1 MGLPVSKGCSCVITP
16 FVTIGNAHRATK
28 LADSPSFFRPKK
40 QDEAAEP
47 LILLAFPIWF
57 YYYTSVVDSYL
68 SFHLAVDDLEVKMG
82 FGHFA
87 AFYAGSLHLMDDG
100 EDGST
105 EFQIVQPAVTVR
117 EECPYIAFHLSKKSS
132 LTFRS
137 P

>member
-57 YYYTSVVDSYL
+57 YYYTSVIDGYFRFHPAIDNLEVEMSFRHLTAFDGG
-68 SFHLAVDDLEVKMG
+68 SFHALVFKIIP
-82 FGHFA
+82 
-87 AFYAGSLHLMDDG
+87 FYIYL
-100 EDGST
+100 
-105 EFQIVQPAVTVR
+105 
-117 EECPYIAFHLSKKSS
+117 KK
-132 LTFRS
+132 
-137 P
+137 